1 MRMRKKFMMITL
13 KKRYF
18 FPCRT
23 RTEHFNLLEKN
34 FKELE
39 SIFSLFKKKH
49 LKYDPKCYSKATY
62 DLKRALI
69 KHPLFQLF
77 NMNDGYNE
85 KRGNGTKW
93 SCQNPIKSK
102 SKSNQKSNPK
112 QEFKLKPVSNASSG
126 YLQVNLLW
134 YLSC

>member
-69 KHPLFQLF
+69 KHPLFQLS
-77 NMNDGYNE
+77 NISSGYNE
-85 KRGNGTKW
+85 TRGNGTKW
-93 SCQNPIKSK
+93 SCQNQIR

-112 QEFKLKPVSNASSG
+112 QDFKLKPVSNAFSG
-126 YLQVNLLW
+126 YL
-134 YLSC
+134 

>member
-69 KHPLFQLF
+69 KHPLFQLS
-77 NMNDGYNE
+77 NMNNGYNE
-85 KRGNGTKW
+85 TRRNGTKL
-93 SCQNPIKSK
+93 SCQNQIKIKSK
-102 SKSNQKSNPK
+102 SKSNQNQIKIKSK
-112 QEFKLKPVSNASSG
+112 IKSETRL
-126 YLQVNLLW
+126 
-134 YLSC
+134 